1 MRRPRKVPE
10 NTADD
15 APAHGGGPPFLREV
29 SRRGADDETRFP
41 FSVPVIRTLHTLRFE
56 SAVTFFVGENG
67 SGKSTLLEAIAS
79 AAGLPAVGSADVDA
93 DTTLG
98 SQRELAR
105 ALKLVWS
112 RRTTRGFFLRAEDFF
127 GFAKRLA
134 TMRSELLGRIDQLEE
149 EYAERSAWAKGLA
162 MGPVRTSLAEM
173 ERRYG
178 MDLDAN
184 SHGQSFLRLF
194 QSRFVP
200 NGLYLLDEPEAP
212 LSPQSQLAL
221 MAMIQDMLVEG
232 AQFVIA
238 THSPILLAYPGATI
252 YSFDQ
257 SPAAVVRYEELEHVV
272 LTKEFLNAPE
282 RYLRAVL
289 RS

>member
-1 MRRPRKVPE
+1 MRRPRRVVE
-10 NTADD
+10 NIADE
-15 APAHGGGPPFLREV
+15 APAQGGAPFLREIR
-29 SRRGADDETRFP
+29 RRGAGDETRFP
-41 FSVPVIRTLHTLRFE
+41 FAVPVIRALDTLRFE

-67 SGKSTLLEAIAS
+67 SGKSTLLEGIAS
-79 AAGLPAVGSADVDA
+79 AAGLPAVGSADLDA
-93 DTTLG
+93 DATLG

-105 ALKLVWS
+105 ALRLVWT

-127 GFAKRLA
+127 GFAKRLSM
-134 TMRSELLGRIDQLEE
+134 MRAEFLARIDQLEE
-149 EYAERSAWAKGLA
+149 EYADRSEWAKGLA
-162 MGPVRTSLAEM
+162 MGPARTSLAEM

-178 MDLDAN
+178 VDLDAN

-221 MAMIQDMLVEG
+221 MAMIQEMLGQG

-257 SPAAVVRYEELEHVV
+257 APAAIVPYEELEHVV
-272 LTKEFLNAPE
+272 LTREFLNAPE
-282 RYLRAVL
+282 RYLRAL
-289 RS
+289 RQS